1 MKRVAVILVL
11 LSGCAVGPDF
21 ERPAAPEYE
30 RYTTQPMPL
39 DITSASGA
47 EAQRLRPGAEIP
59 AQWWEL
65 YHSRALT
72 EVLGAAIDG
81 NRTLAAARA
90 TLAAARENVLAARG
104 GYWPQLDA
112 SASARRSRGAGN
124 LYSVGAAASYA
135 PDVFGAAARGVE
147 QQQALAEQQGYELAA
162 AYLTLTGDVV
172 TQAIAIASLR
182 AQLQAT
188 EEVVA
193 DDARNLELVRLKY
206 EAGKAPRT
214 DVLTAET
221 QLAADRA
228 ALPGLRQQLAAARD
242 ALVVLSGRA
251 PPAWSPPEFALEDFA
266 LPRELPLSLPSALAR
281 QRPDILAA
289 EARLHADS
297 AAIGVAT
304 ANLYPSLTLSASL
317 GQQALDGGSLFQSVN
332 TFWSLA
338 GGVTAPLFHGGTLRA
353 QRRAAIDTYS
363 ASLASYEQT
372 VLQGLQQVADNLQ
385 ALAHD
390 AELVDAQRQL
400 LDSARTALAL
410 QRASYAA
417 GKADLLQLI
426 DAERTYQRARLGA
439 TQAQA
444 QRLNDTA
451 QLFVALGGGWWD
463 AKLDPSSAARQ

>member
-1 MKRVAVILVL
+1 ML
-11 LSGCAVGPDF
+11 F
-21 ERPAAPEYE
+21 
-30 RYTTQPMPL
+30 
-39 DITSASGA
+39 
-47 EAQRLRPGAEIP
+47 
-59 AQWWEL
+59 
-65 YHSRALT
+65 
-72 EVLGAAIDG
+72 
-81 NRTLAAARA
+81 
-90 TLAAARENVLAARG
+90 
-104 GYWPQLDA
+104 
-112 SASARRSRGAGN
+112 RS
-124 LYSVGAAASYA
+124 
-135 PDVFGAAARGVE
+135 
-147 QQQALAEQQGYELAA
+147 
-162 AYLTLTGDVV
+162 
-172 TQAIAIASLR
+172 
-182 AQLQAT
+182 
-188 EEVVA
+188 
-193 DDARNLELVRLKY
+193 
-206 EAGKAPRT
+206 
-214 DVLTAET
+214 
-221 QLAADRA
+221 
-228 ALPGLRQQLAAARD
+228 
-242 ALVVLSGRA
+242 
-251 PPAWSPPEFALEDFA
+251 
-266 LPRELPLSLPSALAR
+266 
-281 QRPDILAA
+281 
-289 EARLHADS
+289 RLHADS
-297 AAIGVAT
+297 AAIGVAS

-317 GQQALDGGSLFQSVN
+317 GQQTLDSGSLFQSVN

-338 GGVTAPLFHGGTLRA
+338 GGLAAPLFHGGTLRA

>member
-1 MKRVAVILVL
+1 MKRAVLLLVL

-21 ERPAAPEYE
+21 ERPAAPEGE
-30 RYTTQPMPL
+30 RYTARPL
-39 DITSASGA
+39 PAEITSTTGA
-47 EAQRLRPGAEIP
+47 EAQRLRPGATIP

-65 YHSRALT
+65 YRSSALT
-72 EVLGAAIDG
+72 EVLRAAIDG
-81 NRTLAAARA
+81 NKTLVAARA

-112 SASARRSRGAGN
+112 SASAERRRGNPN
-124 LYSVGAAASYA
+124 LYAVGATASYS
-135 PDVFGAAARGVE
+135 PDAFGATARGVE
-147 QQQALAEQQGYELAA
+147 QQEALAEQQGYELAA

-193 DDARNLELVRLKY
+193 EDERNLELVRLKY

-221 QLAADRA
+221 QLAADRS

-242 ALVVLSGRA
+242 ALVILAGRA
-251 PPAWSPPEFALEDFA
+251 PAAWSPPDFDLSDFT
-266 LPRELPLSLPSALAR
+266 LPGELPLSLPSALAR

-297 AAIGVAT
+297 AAIGIAT
-304 ANLYPSLTLSASL
+304 ARLYPGITLSASL
-317 GQQALDGGSLFQSVN
+317 GQQSLDAGSLFNSEN
-332 TFWSLA
+332 TVWSLA
-338 GGVTAPLFHGGTLRA
+338 AGVAGPIFHGGTLRA
-353 QRRAAIDTYS
+353 QRRAAVDAYR
-363 ASLASYEQT
+363 ASLATYEQT
-372 VLQGLQQVADNLQ
+372 VLQGLQQVADTLQ

-400 LDSARTALAL
+400 LDSARTALTL
-410 QRASYAA
+410 QRASYEA
-417 GKADLLQLI
+417 GKADLLQLL
-426 DAERTYQRARLGA
+426 DAERTYQRARLA
-439 TQAQA
+439 AVQAQA
-444 QRLNDTA
+444 QRLRDTA

-463 AKLDPSSAARQ
+463 AKLETPSAARQ

>member
-1 MKRVAVILVL
+1 M
-11 LSGCAVGPDF
+11 
-21 ERPAAPEYE
+21 
-30 RYTTQPMPL
+30 
-39 DITSASGA
+39 
-47 EAQRLRPGAEIP
+47 
-59 AQWWEL
+59 
-65 YHSRALT
+65 
-72 EVLGAAIDG
+72 
-81 NRTLAAARA
+81 
-90 TLAAARENVLAARG
+90 
-104 GYWPQLDA
+104 
-112 SASARRSRGAGN
+112 
-124 LYSVGAAASYA
+124 
-135 PDVFGAAARGVE
+135 
-147 QQQALAEQQGYELAA
+147 
-162 AYLTLTGDVV
+162 
-172 TQAIAIASLR
+172 
-182 AQLQAT
+182 
-188 EEVVA
+188 A